1 MKNKI
6 LDIAG
11 FVLVA
16 YGLALVFTFS
26 LAYIEFN
33 TLITTF
39 IITPLPI
46 FIAIYL
52 YKGVREL
59 KHDYKVN
66 IWAYKQVHDVN
77 IKALDDLSKINDSH
91 QEINGKLNVIIG
103 EKDEEIFALEDEIGE
118 LVGYD
123 DYEKEVKLDILKR
136 YKLEKDEISDYDK
149 YKNKAME
156 NPEFKEAYDE
166 LEDIPFTH
174 KLPYIGQQVTVK
186 YAGEYKNTHITK
198 ILDEKVLKYR
208 CAFCGSRKYLEE
220 DMKILED
227 APHNSI

>member
-103 EKDEEIFALEDEIGE
+103 EKDEEIFALEDEI
-118 LVGYD
+118 
-123 DYEKEVKLDILKR
+123 
-136 YKLEKDEISDYDK
+136 SDFDK

-156 NPEFKEAYDE
+156 NPEFKKAYDE

-208 CAFCGSRKYLEE
+208 CYGCGSRKYLEE

>member
-1 MKNKI
+1 MKNRI

-16 YGLALVFTFS
+16 YGLALIFTFS

-39 IITPLPI
+39 VITPVPI
-46 FIAIYL
+46 FLSIYL
-52 YKGVREL
+52 YKAIREMKL
-59 KHDYKVN
+59 DCKQTMIVYDRMLREDDEQLNNYK
-66 IWAYKQVHDVN
+66 I
-77 IKALDDLSKINDSH
+77 LDQSH

-103 EKDEEIFALEDEIGE
+103 EKDEKIFALEDEI
-118 LVGYD
+118 
-123 DYEKEVKLDILKR
+123 
-136 YKLEKDEISDYDK
+136 SDFDK

-166 LEDIPFTH
+166 LDDIPFTH

-208 CAFCGSRKYLEE
+208 CAYCGSRKYLEE
-220 DMKILED
+220 DMKIIEY
-227 APHNSI
+227 APHNGI